1 MANFE
6 EDLTV
11 TGKLDE
17 RTFIDKQSDKFID
30 LMPIDPGT
38 LFGTTRLGVSAAL
51 GNLKDPPPNAAAK
64 FDEIEQQVADVRE
77 TILNRRSRGP
87 EVVNARSPLD
97 RIPIVTDIDYETAD
111 AETEVF
117 PEEEP
122 FDWKAD
128 ALLDGSAWKST
139 GEAYK
144 AFRIKETG
152 DPEGAVLDPYEGL
165 LIAELY
171 QPEALNIIRQH
182 EAYRTGKTISDGY
195 SEEAIV
201 KDFLIFQR
209 YLEDLNLQTT
219 AYHMKRTMTGSD
231 RQANSFAKGQLL
243 FEYLGSA
250 FQSQNSSQEKRDAI
264 ANHFWGTMSSAEN
277 VFTLGSSIAVKN
289 AGIKTLAKKL
299 AAPRVLRTYRTLFKQ
314 AKLKYNSA
322 LSLVENV
329 SKAEIPDAAKKSLI
343 ESAEKAKRILERNIF
358 KNVTNSQVI
367 NKTKS
372 FWNKTGSTLPNAVR
386 SIENKAIWSAAAIDG
401 VGAMFTDWLGQKTR
415 QFHDPNREY
424 VPLQT
429 AAMSLVGIAGGSIAL
444 ATNLFG
450 KASNKIKHRKGPK
463 VTDLQDT
470 KRQLGNYLFNE
481 YLEHVARIEGRAAK
495 QNVSEV
501 VDPSNATKW
510 AGADATIKLNKIKFT
525 SFYDKAKKGAP
536 LRWTREGLPLD
547 LEETINFTWL
557 FGDQNAEIKGVVD
570 ILQDYGIKYEGK
582 RIGLK
587 SASGEPIEDNFANW
601 FLDVLQAVPAPVR
614 KQIEETYEAT
624 LKKSTPQYADKT
636 LPEAY
641 TMLAAEIRSSGK
653 ILGQQGYLAKVLGN
667 ATNPEAIAKQLKE
680 FGGSFADSGFARGMS
695 DVNYLQSTIIKSMI
709 THPGTTGINLYGW
722 RLGTTLQ
729 TTADISRLV
738 IHGGKDIIQH
748 VSGLDKRWYNYKS
761 DGPNPFWHE
770 KTRSLAEGI
779 TAKSRAIIDPYT
791 TMNEFE
797 DILRTFPTDTKPL
810 SQYIFGGV
818 SEMSEMQKLND
829 KGIIFTP
836 KVRAVFD
843 KGMDKM
849 QSLFMVR
856 LFDTYSKSIE
866 LKKMM
871 VQKTKEIYGV
881 DYADFIKSEKFA
893 TEVISGRWSVNVM
906 TPAVDVA
913 SRMTYSK
920 SFGKSFTGAAE
931 RGVSQPIVET
941 VGQLA
946 KLIEGARKFPYF
958 GAQIPFG
965 QFFNNHISNLMDYTG
980 VSLAHHLF
988 LRTTGRKDLITRDI
1002 DDVAA
1007 KGAVGMTIIATMAVD
1022 QVRRLDR
1029 GLPWYTDEDATG
1041 QPGNIVYQ
1049 FPRSLFDGPAR
1060 MIAHAYKG
1068 EVGKSDTTW
1077 QEVKEMYKMYFSNPD
1092 NVDKWENGNI
1102 PPALVADIV
1111 STMGTT
1117 GLTRQL
1123 QGNLS
1128 GFVRSMRD
1136 AVIEDDPEFIQQFHY
1151 SWGKVGSDMFG
1162 IPLRMFEPFDE
1173 AGELFFGE
1181 GEDFLVKDKKS
1192 GNEYYKKLFSYV
1204 DFSSNKLLEVLDAPD
1219 SLQPKEKYSGFSEE
1233 PTVRNMSG
1241 VNRPE
1246 GVPTYIIKMMVQIGV
1261 PPYKINR
1268 KGLFPEADNRI
1279 NSLVPH
1285 LVNMLAQ
1292 NTLQEP
1298 RWIDGDVETRTIMYR
1313 GVVSLARKK
1322 AKELLLK
1329 DTVGTGD
1336 EDGRLG
1342 RLITVDQLVGSNK
1355 GRLKKAL
1362 NKYKF
1367 MDDDGEVIKDAFE
1380 LNSADLEELI
1390 EALKIDAADRGNLTP
1405 TMKDIITN

>member
-1 MANFE
+1 MVNYR
-6 EDLTV
+6 EDLTI

-17 RTFIDKQSDKFID
+17 RTFIDRQADK
-30 LMPIDPGT
+30 LPGT

-51 GNLKDPPPNAAAK
+51 GNLKDPAPDAGAK
-64 FDEIEQQVADVRE
+64 FDEIEEQVAEVRE
-77 TILNRRSRGP
+77 TILSRRSEGP
-87 EVVNARSPLD
+87 EVVNARSPFD
-97 RIPIVTDIDYETAD
+97 RTPIVTDIDYETAD

-117 PEEEP
+117 LDEEP
-122 FDWKAD
+122 FDWKEN

-144 AFRIKETG
+144 AVRIKETG

-201 KDFLIFQR
+201 EDFLIFQR

-250 FQSQNSSQEKRDAI
+250 FQAENSSDEKLEAVK
-264 ANHFWGTMSSAEN
+264 NHFWGTMSSAEN
-277 VFTLGSSIAVKN
+277 VYTLGTSIVIKN
-289 AGIKTLAKKL
+289 AGLKTLAKTL
-299 AAPRVLRTYRTLFKQ
+299 AAPRVLRTYRTIFKQ

-329 SKAEIPDAAKKSLI
+329 NKADIPEIAKKNLI
-343 ESAEKAKRILERNIF
+343 EQTEKAKRILERNIF
-358 KNVTNSQVI
+358 QNVTNAQVMK
-367 NKTKS
+367 KTKS
-372 FWNKTGSTLPNAVR
+372 FWNKTGKTLPNAKR
-386 SIENKAIWSAAAIDG
+386 AIENKAIWSAAAIDG
-401 VGAMFTDWLGQKTR
+401 TGAMFTDWLGQKTR

-429 AAMSLVGIAGGSIAL
+429 AAMSLVGIAGGGVAL

-450 KASNKIKHRKGPK
+450 KASNKIKHMKGPK
-463 VTDLQDT
+463 VTELQDT
-470 KRQLGNYLFNE
+470 KRQLGSYLFNE

-501 VDPSNATKW
+501 VDPTNATKW
-510 AGADATIKLNKIKFT
+510 AGADATIRLNKIKFT

-587 SASGEPIEDNFANW
+587 NASGEPIQDNFANW

-624 LKKSTPQYADKT
+624 LKKSSPQYADKT

-641 TMLAAEIRSSGK
+641 TMLASEIRTSGK
-653 ILGQQGYLAKVLGN
+653 LLGQQGYLSKVLGN
-667 ATNPEAIAKQLKE
+667 ATNPEAITKQIKD
-680 FGGSFADSGFARGMS
+680 FGGSLSDAWYQKVMS
-695 DVNYLQSTIIKSMI
+695 DIGYAQSTIIKAMI

-722 RLGTTLQ
+722 RLGTTIQ
-729 TTADISRLV
+729 TTADIARLL
-738 IHGGKDIIQH
+738 IHGGKDAIQH
-748 VSGLDKRWYNYKS
+748 VASLGKNTSK
-761 DGPNPFWHE
+761 NTPFWHE
-770 KTRSLAEGI
+770 KTRSLADGI
-779 TAKSRAIIDPYT
+779 TAKSRAIINPYQ

-797 DILRTFPTDTKPL
+797 DILKTFPADTRPL

-818 SEMSEMQKLND
+818 SELSEMQKLND
-829 KGIIFTP
+829 KGVLLTP
-836 KVRAVFD
+836 KTRAVFD

-871 VQKTKEIYGV
+871 SQKTKEIYGQN
-881 DYADFIKSEKFA
+881 YEDFIKTEKFA
-893 TEVISGRWSVNVM
+893 EEVISGRWSVNVM
-906 TPAVDVA
+906 TPSVDA
-913 SRMTYSK
+913 AARMTYSK

-931 RGVSQPIVET
+931 RGVRQPVVEL
-941 VGQLA
+941 VGQVA

-958 GAQIPFG
+958 GASVPFG
-965 QFFNNHISNLMDYTG
+965 QFFNNHVSNLMDFSG

-988 LRTTGRKDLITRDI
+988 MKGTGRGDLITRDI
-1002 DDVAA
+1002 GDVAS

-1029 GLPWYTDEDATG
+1029 GLPWYIDEDATG
-1041 QPGNIVYQ
+1041 QQGNIVYQ

-1077 QEVKEMYKMYFSNPD
+1077 QEVKEMYKMYFSNPE
-1092 NVDKWENGNI
+1092 NKDKWENSRI
-1102 PPALVADIV
+1102 PKELITDITK
-1111 STMGTT
+1111 TMGIA

-1123 QGNLS
+1123 QGELS
-1128 GFVRSMRD
+1128 NFVTNIYD
-1136 AVIEDDPEFIQQFHY
+1136 AVVEDDPEFIQQFHY
-1151 SWGKVGSDMFG
+1151 SWKKMGSDMLS

-1181 GEDFLVKDKKS
+1181 GKDFLVKDKKS

-1204 DFSSNKLLEVLDAPD
+1204 DFSSDKLLEVLDAPD
-1219 SLQPKEKYSGFSEE
+1219 SLRPKEKYQGFSEE
-1233 PTVRNMSG
+1233 PIVRNMSG

-1246 GVPTYIIKMMVQIGV
+1246 ALPTYIVKMMVQIGV

-1298 RWIDGDVETRTIMYR
+1298 RWINGDVETRTIMYR

-1380 LNSADLEELI
+1380 LNSPELELLI
-1390 EALKIDAADRGNLTP
+1390 DALKLEAADRRSLTP